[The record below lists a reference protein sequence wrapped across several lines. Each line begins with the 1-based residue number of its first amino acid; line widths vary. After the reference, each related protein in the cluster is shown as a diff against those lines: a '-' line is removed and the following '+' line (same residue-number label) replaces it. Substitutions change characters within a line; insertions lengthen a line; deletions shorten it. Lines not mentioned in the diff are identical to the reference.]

1 MCQYANEIHMHSFLE
16 SAHWHIYHIGSLSF
30 LPYDDFIHKD
40 EPLIRFIS
48 FQTDIAGFPVYSW
61 KESSGSLLEMVV
73 GIIPCEVKFVP
84 SSDVNNS
91 TVAGWKTP
99 GPISCM
105 KRADTL

>member
-48 FQTDIAGFPVYSW
+48 FQTDIACFPVSL
-61 KESSGSLLEMVV
+61 KEIFLERKFGIFIGDGGRDNSL
-73 GIIPCEVKFVP
+73 
-84 SSDVNNS
+84 
-91 TVAGWKTP
+91 
-99 GPISCM
+99 
-105 KRADTL
+105 